1 MDEDEAISFDEMADY
16 INMMILLNGDIESEE
31 YQQAKSELQTTDKA
45 VDRARILL
53 QAELIARENSN

>member
-31 YQQAKSELQTTDKA
+31 YQQAKSELQTTDED

-53 QAELIARENSN
+53 QAEIIAREN